1 MKMAPRARAIAPAT
15 PMDMPVIC
23 AVPSDVSRPPDIE
36 SSAPVEV
43 VEVGVADEEVSV
55 TPDVLGGAV
64 TKVVGDDVV
73 RELDT
78 EPAVVVA
85 GIVVT
90 TITPVPV
97 GGRASVMERLAWT
110 FGSAPG

>member
-1 MKMAPRARAIAPAT
+1 MKMAPRASAIAPAT

-23 AVPSDVSRPPDIE
+23 AVPSDVPRPPDPE

-43 VEVGVADEEVSV
+43 AEVGVADGEASV

-64 TKVVGDDVV
+64 TKVVGDGMV
-73 RELDT
+73 REIDT
-78 EPAVVVA
+78 EPMVVVA
-85 GIVVT
+85 GVVVT

-97 GGRASVMERLAWT
+97 GGRANVMERLA
-110 FGSAPG
+110 